1 MERGIGQFLCRLKAA
16 VSLAEHLHERHE
28 RHETEKKRLKGLIQK
43 WQAAC
48 PHAKSRYHADPA
60 GDSSESYEECSDCGK
75 TF

>member
-1 MERGIGQFLCRLKAA
+1 MSKLGQNIGKIVAALRAKMER
-16 VSLAEHLHERHE
+16 EDE

-60 GDSSESYEECSDCGK
+60 GDSSESYKECLDCGK